1 MAINFTLASFLQFM
15 QDLPFSTIGSAAAS
29 GGLNVA
35 LDVAAGEAI
44 AAAAVKDFF
53 TSGGTATAPT
63 TAAAAPATAA
73 AVANHVANA

>member
-1 MAINFTLASFLQFM
+1 MALNFSLSAFLQFM
-15 QDLPFSTIGSAAAS
+15 QDLPFSTIGSAAAA
-29 GGLNVA
+29 GGLNIP

-53 TSGGTATAPT
+53 TSGGTPAAPT